1 MKKTLAIAAAA
12 TLLTATVAFAQ
23 SSTMPAQAP
32 ASSASGNTMMKG
44 KAAPKMQAPADSSAN
59 AAAGADTSADTGA
72 AKPKAHHR
80 MAKNEAAMNAS
91 EAETTRQLNE
101 QQAQM
106 AKGGGSTT
114 Q

>member
-1 MKKTLAIAAAA
+1 MKHTLAIAAAA
-12 TLLTATVAFAQ
+12 ILLTATSAFAQ
-23 SSTMPAQAP
+23 
-32 ASSASGNTMMKG
+32 ASSAPPAGSTMTKG
-44 KAAPKMQAPADSSAN
+44 MTAPKAQAPADSSADAN
-59 AAAGADTSADTGA
+59 TSTDADSGA

-106 AKGGGSTT
+106 AKAP

>member
-12 TLLTATVAFAQ
+12 ILLTGTAAFAQ
-23 SSTMPAQAP
+23 ATNST
-32 ASSASGNTMMKG
+32 ASPPSANNMVTKG
-44 KAAPKMQAPADSSAN
+44 KAPSTDAAKMPAPA
-59 AAAGADTSADTGA
+59 AASTDADAGP

-91 EAETTRQLNE
+91 EAETTKQLNE

-106 AKGGGSTT
+106 AKAP

>member
-1 MKKTLAIAAAA
+1 MKNTLAIAAAA
-12 TLLTATVAFAQ
+12 ILLTATSAFAQ
-23 SSTMPAQAP
+23 
-32 ASSASGNTMMKG
+32 ASSPPAAGNSMMMKG
-44 KAAPKMQAPADSSAN
+44 KAPNSDAAKMQAPADASAST
-59 AAAGADTSADTGA
+59 DSDTGV

-91 EAETTRQLNE
+91 EAETTKQLNE

-106 AKGGGSTT
+106 AKAP

>member
-1 MKKTLAIAAAA
+1 M
-12 TLLTATVAFAQ
+12 
-23 SSTMPAQAP
+23 
-32 ASSASGNTMMKG
+32 MMKG
-44 KAAPKMQAPADSSAN
+44 KAPGSDAAKMQAPADASAD
-59 AAAGADTSADTGA
+59 ADTAA

-106 AKGGGSTT
+106 AKAP

>member
-12 TLLTATVAFAQ
+12 ILLTGTAAFAQ
-23 SSTMPAQAP
+23 ATNSP
-32 ASSASGNTMMKG
+32 ASPPSGNNMMMKG
-44 KAAPKMQAPADSSAN
+44 KAPDGDAAKMQAPA
-59 AAAGADTSADTGA
+59 AAAASTDADAGP

-91 EAETTRQLNE
+91 EAQTTKQLNE

-106 AKGGGSTT
+106 AKAP
-114 Q
+114 

>member
-1 MKKTLAIAAAA
+1 MKKPFAIAAA
-12 TLLTATVAFAQ
+12 TILMTATAAFAQ
-23 SSTMPAQAP
+23 ANSTQAQP
-32 ASSASGNTMMKG
+32 PGNSGGNTMMKG
-44 KAAPKMQAPADSSAN
+44 KAPAADAAKMPAPADAAAN
-59 AAAGADTSADTGA
+59 ADAGAV
-72 AKPKAHHR
+72 KPKAHHR

-106 AKGGGSTT
+106 AKGGP